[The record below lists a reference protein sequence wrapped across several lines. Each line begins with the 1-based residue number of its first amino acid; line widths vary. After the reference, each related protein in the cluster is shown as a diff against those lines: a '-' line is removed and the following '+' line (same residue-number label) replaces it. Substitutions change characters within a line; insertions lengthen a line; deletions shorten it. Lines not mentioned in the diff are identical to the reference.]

1 MGGNELVSN
10 FIKICKDCV
19 VVQENIEKG
28 KDLDSLMIDENNVF
42 VVWACKTLQ
51 NRKAILSATNK
62 GAYFYE
68 FTQNGDKNEIYM
80 DVYKKEKH
88 YVIEGE

>member
-1 MGGNELVSN
+1 MGNN
-10 FIKICKDCV
+10 FIGMCKDCV
-19 VVQENIEKG
+19 VAQENAEKG
-28 KDLDSLMIDENNVF
+28 NDLDYNLIDTDDVF
-42 VVWACKTLQ
+42 VVWSCKTLQ

-62 GAYFYE
+62 DAYFYE
-68 FTQNGDKNEIYM
+68 FTSNGDKNEVYM